1 MHELKLRPPNHHHVL
16 NGEVLRSGDL
26 AFAGFSST
34 RARWL
39 PLDRRLIGDIYDSDW
54 HEHPSYVVRHD
65 DVIAPPD
72 PGLLADYHRRY
83 ADYLEE
89 GVPVDPRDQALL
101 DASALIDF
109 KFSVFH
115 RRQRGP
121 IHRRG
126 PE

>member
-26 AFAGFSST
+26 AFAGVNGT

-39 PLDRRLIGDIYDSDW
+39 PINRRLIGDIYDSDW

-65 DVIAPPD
+65 DVIATPD
-72 PGLLADYHRRY
+72 PEMLAEYHRRF

-89 GVPVDPRDQALL
+89 GVPVDPRTQELKDMGALL
-101 DASALIDF
+101 SFRLGVKRREMNREAL
-109 KFSVFH
+109 
-115 RRQRGP
+115 R
-121 IHRRG
+121 
-126 PE
+126 